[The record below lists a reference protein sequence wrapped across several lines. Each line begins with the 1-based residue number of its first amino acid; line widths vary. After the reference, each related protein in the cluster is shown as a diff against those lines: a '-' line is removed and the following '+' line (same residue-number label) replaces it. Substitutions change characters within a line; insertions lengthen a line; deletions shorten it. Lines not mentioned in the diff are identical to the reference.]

1 MGADANAMEA
11 DEPSAAFRLGRDA
24 AGLDIVSSAREFP
37 ATTTCSRATVRLVA
51 HWDAGKTPAEGMAT
65 VITVLTAAKLLTPL
79 TEIDAPQVTIEDG
92 CITSIESRGAL
103 APPEGASHLDYPDA
117 TLVPGYFDI
126 HTHGAMGQNAMDG
139 TDDAFDAIGKFLA
152 SRGVA
157 AYLPT
162 TVTAPID
169 MTLCALEGMAQQIE
183 RAKETSR
190 EAVSLH
196 GAKPLGIHLE
206 GPFLSHSKR
215 GVQPAEYLQEPSID
229 LLRRFWEAAR
239 GHIVVMTVAPELPG
253 AIELIQE
260 AVRLGIRVSLGH
272 SNATTPEAQAGVA
285 AGAVSAT
292 HTFNA
297 MRPLDHRQPGL
308 LGVVLDEVHLFA
320 ELICDGIHVD
330 PLLVRLFHK
339 AKTPDRG
346 ILVTDSIAATGMP
359 DGVYKLG
366 TMNVTVANGRC
377 MYEGRLAG
385 SVLTLDRAVRNFV
398 KFTQASYGVAA
409 RYASTNPA
417 HMAGFAETHG
427 ELAPGRPANITVL
440 SPSGEIRS
448 TLLDGQVFG
457 A

>member
-1 MGADANAMEA
+1 M
-11 DEPSAAFRLGRDA
+11 
-24 AGLDIVSSAREFP
+24 
-37 ATTTCSRATVRLVA
+37 
-51 HWDAGKTPAEGMAT
+51 
-65 VITVLTAAKLLTPL
+65 ITVLTAAKLLTPL
-79 TEIDAPQVTIEDG
+79 TEIEAPQVTIEDG
-92 CITSIESRGAL
+92 YITSIESRGAL
-103 APPEGASHLDYPDA
+103 AAPEGAQHLDFPEA
-117 TLVPGYFDI
+117 TLVPGYFDVHI
-126 HTHGAMGQNAMDG
+126 HGAVGHNSMEG
-139 TDDAFDAIGKFLA
+139 TEQAFDAIGKFLS

-162 TVTAPID
+162 TVTAPVD
-169 MTLCALEGMAQQIE
+169 MTLRALEGMARQIE
-183 RAKETSR
+183 RTDKAPGDS
-190 EAVSLH
+190 VSLH

-239 GHIVVMTVAPELPG
+239 GHIVLMTVAPELPG
-253 AIELIQE
+253 AIPFIQE

-272 SNATTPEAQAGVA
+272 SNATTPEAEAGIA

-297 MRPLDHRQPGL
+297 MRPLDHREPGL
-308 LGVVLDEVHLFA
+308 LGVVLDEPNLYA

-346 ILVTDSIAATGMP
+346 MLVTDAIAATGMP

-366 TMNVTVANGRC
+366 TMDVTVANGKC
-377 MYEGRLAG
+377 MFEGHLAG

-398 KFTQASYGVAA
+398 KFTHASYAA
-409 RYASTNPA
+409 AVHYASTNPA
-417 HMAGFAETHG
+417 RMAGFADTYG
-427 ELAPGRPANITVL
+427 ELAPSRRADITVL
-440 SPSGEIRS
+440 SPAGEVLS
-448 TLLDGQVFG
+448 TLLNGQVFS